1 MATRKNHNQPCR
13 TDDAASHSDTG
24 AELLSLTTKNPT
36 SMKSKGILLLLALV
50 LVIPSERNTLR
61 NISKTVSQSFKSA
74 FSALNKEAFAA
85 TSSSAAYASG
95 IAMEFYALEEQEIVL
110 SLSRPGEPGRL
121 KLNTFRGSVEISGYD
136 GNEVVVRYDGA
147 AGKRRERQEP
157 PEGMRRITGP
167 SPGFEATE
175 DNNVVTIRSEA
186 IWGATRFRIKVPEN
200 FSATINLVQA
210 DTLAITNLSGDLE
223 INQVSGGVSLMD
235 ISGAALVNTVN
246 GDIVTVFE
254 NVSTDKPM
262 SFNTLT
268 GDIDLSFPSG
278 SQFTARLRSEFGEMF
293 TDFDMDIREDAS
305 PGRNSSQSIRI
316 PMSETVV
323 ADVNGGGPEY
333 RITTLQGNIYLR
345 KH

>member
-1 MATRKNHNQPCR
+1 MGDTV
-13 TDDAASHSDTG
+13 SHPDTG
-24 AELLSLTTKNPT
+24 TKTLSRTPKNPT
-36 SMKSKGILLLLALV
+36 IMKSKGILLLLALV
-50 LVIPSERNTLR
+50 LVIPSEHTTLR
-61 NISKTVSQSFKSA
+61 NISETVCQSLKSA
-74 FSALNKEAFAA
+74 FSTLNKETFAA
-85 TSSSAAYASG
+85 TPSSAAYASG
-95 IAMEFYALEEQEIVL
+95 IAMEYYELEEQEIVL
-110 SLSRPGEPGRL
+110 PLSRPGEPGRL
-121 KLNTFRGSVEISGYD
+121 NLNTFRGSVEISGYD
-136 GNEVVVRYDGA
+136 GNEVVVRYDGI

-157 PEGMRRITGP
+157 PEGMRRITEP

-175 DNNVVTIRSEA
+175 NDNVVTVRSEA
-186 IWGATRFRIKVPEN
+186 IWGATRFHIMVPHN
-200 FSATINLVQA
+200 FSVNINLVQA
-210 DTLAITNLSGDLE
+210 DTLAISNVSGDLE

-305 PGRNSSQSIRI
+305 PRRNTSQSLRI
-316 PMSETVV
+316 SVSETVV

-333 RITTLQGNIYLR
+333 RITTLRGNIYLR